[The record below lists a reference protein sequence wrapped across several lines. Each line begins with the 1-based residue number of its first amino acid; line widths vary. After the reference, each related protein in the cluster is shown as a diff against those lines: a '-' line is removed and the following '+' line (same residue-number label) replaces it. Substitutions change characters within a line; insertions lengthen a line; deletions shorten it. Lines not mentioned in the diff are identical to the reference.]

1 MSGPAELSPRPCSAV
16 SPSPSSASCAPCA
29 GLPVEAQG
37 ELHAGQLTT
46 PMTLFFGAAVGLIIV
61 NLFAAQPLT
70 GPIAASLKLPHALG
84 GLVSM
89 LPQLGYAAGLV
100 LLVPLCDLIENRRL
114 IVHTL
119 LACAALLAVPLFA
132 HAAWVCL
139 AALFLAGATSSV
151 IQMLVPMA
159 ASMAPEAHRGRA
171 VGNVMSGL
179 MIGILL
185 SRPLAGVIAG
195 WAGWRAFYGSAA
207 VIDVLL
213 AAVLVLRLPTR
224 TPHAHTRYGGL
235 LRSLWTLLA
244 TEPVLQRRALS
255 AALAMGAFSAFW
267 ASIGLRLAAA
277 PFGFGMHGI
286 ALFALAGA
294 SGAVVTPLAGQAGD
308 RGHGRA
314 ALCFA
319 HLLMLA
325 SIALIAVAGS
335 GGFGFAPEA
344 HPRLALAALVIGGAA
359 LDAGVIIDQT
369 LGRRAVNLMNPAAR
383 GRLNGL
389 FVGVFFVG
397 GALGAALSG
406 AGWAIGQWRGVC
418 AVGLAFAGAAF
429 LYGIVGRSNRVGT

>member
-1 MSGPAELSPRPCSAV
+1 MPRAAELSSPPCPVVGGARPHV
-16 SPSPSSASCAPCA
+16 DQP
-29 GLPVEAQG
+29 G
-37 ELHAGQLTT
+37 ELHTGQLTT
-46 PMTLFFGAAVGLIIV
+46 GMTLFFSATVGLIVV

-70 GPIAASLKLPHALG
+70 APIAASLQLPHALS
-84 GLVSM
+84 GLISM

-100 LLVPLCDLIENRRL
+100 LLVPLSDLIENRRL
-114 IVHTL
+114 IVRTL

-132 HAAWVCL
+132 HSAWVCL

-159 ASMAPEAHRGRA
+159 ASMAPEAQRGRA

-179 MIGILL
+179 MLGILL
-185 SRPLAGVIAG
+185 SRPLASLIAG
-195 WAGWRAFYGSAA
+195 SAGWRSFYGAA
-207 VIDVLL
+207 ALIDALL
-213 AAVLVLRLPTR
+213 AAVLALRLPQR
-224 TPHAHTRYGGL
+224 TPHVHTRYAAL
-235 LRSLWTLLA
+235 LRSLWTLLV
-244 TEPVLQRRALS
+244 TEPVLQRRAIS
-255 AALAMGAFSAFW
+255 AGLAMGAFSVFW
-267 ASIGLRLAAA
+267 ASIGLRLAQA
-277 PFGFGMHGI
+277 PFGFGMHGL

-294 SGAVVTPLAGQAGD
+294 SGAVVTPLAGRAGD
-308 RGHGRA
+308 REHGRA

-325 SIALIAVAGS
+325 SLGLVAVAGA
-335 GGFGFAPEA
+335 GGFGFSPHA

-359 LDAGVIIDQT
+359 LDAGVVIDQT

-406 AGWAIGQWRGVC
+406 AGWALAQWPGVC
-418 AVGLAFAGAAF
+418 AVAGAFTAAAL